1 MNELNKSA
9 NKTVSY
15 TIPSFYNH
23 YLSNIEAD
31 TVYDIDYP
39 TYRKIVTEY
48 FCYLRDQ
55 LLEESKEV
63 KLPYRMGSIQ
73 IVKKQPKRLDGRSLR
88 IDYKATKELGK
99 LTYLLNEHSGFY
111 KYRLYWN
118 KQDML
123 VSNKSKYQIV
133 LTRANKRHL
142 AQIIK
147 QNIHD
152 YEQQP

>member
-1 MNELNKSA
+1 MNEPVKSA
-9 NKTVSY
+9 NKTLSY

-23 YLSNIEAD
+23 YLSGIEQD
-31 TVYDIDYP
+31 TVYDVDYT
-39 TYRKIVTEY
+39 TYRKIVTDY

-73 IVKKQPKRLDGRSLR
+73 IVKKQPKHFDGRSLR
-88 IDYKATKELGK
+88 IDYQATKELGK
-99 LTYLLNEHSGFY
+99 LIYLTNQHSDFW
-111 KYRLYWN
+111 KYRLYWR

-123 VSNKSKYQIV
+123 VTNKGKYQIV

-147 QNIHD
+147 QKIHD
-152 YEQQP
+152 YEEQP

>member
-1 MNELNKSA
+1 MWRDLKDA
-9 NKTVSY
+9 KR
-15 TIPSFYNH
+15 
-23 YLSNIEAD
+23 IEVAEG
-31 TVYDIDYP
+31 
-39 TYRKIVTEY
+39 EY
-48 FCYLRDQ
+48 KVVDA
-55 LLEESKEV
+55 
-63 KLPYRMGSIQ
+63 
-73 IVKKQPKRLDGRSLR
+73 
-88 IDYKATKELGK
+88 DYKATKELGK
-99 LTYLLNEHSGFY
+99 LTYLLNERSGFY

>member
-23 YLSNIEAD
+23 YLGSIE
-31 TVYDIDYP
+31 
-39 TYRKIVTEY
+39 
-48 FCYLRDQ
+48 
-55 LLEESKEV
+55 
-63 KLPYRMGSIQ
+63 PYRMGSIQ
-73 IVKKQPKRLDGRSLR
+73 IVKKQPKHLDGRSLR

>member
-1 MNELNKSA
+1 MNEFNKTA
-9 NKTVSY
+9 NKTASY

-23 YLSNIEAD
+23 YLSNIESD
-31 TVYDIDYP
+31 TVYDIDYT
-39 TYRKIVTEY
+39 TYRKIITDY

-73 IVKKQPKRLDGRSLR
+73 IVKKKPKHLDSRSLR

-99 LTYLLNEHSGFY
+99 LVYLLNEHSSYY

-123 VSNKSKYQIV
+123 ITNKSKYQIV
-133 LTRANKRHL
+133 LTRANKRNL
-142 AQIIK
+142 ATIIK
-147 QNIHD
+147 NKIHD
-152 YEQQP
+152 YEEL